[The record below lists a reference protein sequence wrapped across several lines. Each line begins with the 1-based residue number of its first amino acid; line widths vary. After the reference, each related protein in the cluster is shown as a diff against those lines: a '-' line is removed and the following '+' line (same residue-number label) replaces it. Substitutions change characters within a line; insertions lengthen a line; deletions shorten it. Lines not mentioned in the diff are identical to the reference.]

1 MKKDVLFNMVLVY
14 LVIHLE
20 RNEIKLIFLLIK
32 NLNVTNNNNDILAS
46 KQRVNNVQFKGRF

>member
-32 NLNVTNNNNDILAS
+32 NLNVTNNDNDILAS